1 MQRGTLKD
9 NRHMNDNGFLS
20 ETWLNGEYDNISGF
34 KVTINTSLS
43 FVCFEDVND
52 EDNAYV
58 SQGDEADNVIKEI
71 NTIYNTNN
79 VTVEE
84 AIAKYINMYF

>member
-1 MQRGTLKD
+1 
-9 NRHMNDNGFLS
+9 MNDNGFLS
-20 ETWLNGEYDNISGF
+20 ETWLNGEYDNIGGF
-34 KVTINTSLS
+34 KVTIDTSLS
-43 FVCFEDVND
+43 FVCLEDVND
-52 EDNAYV
+52 EDNVYV

>member
-1 MQRGTLKD
+1 
-9 NRHMNDNGFLS
+9 MNDNGFLS
-20 ETWLNGEYDNISGF
+20 ETWLNGEYDNIGGF
-34 KVTINTSLS
+34 KVTIDTSLS
-43 FVCFEDVND
+43 FVCLEDVND